1 MAINARRVL
10 GGGLAAGLLIN
21 LSALLMVPAVGK
33 QMEEALAARGLP
45 PLGAGA
51 AAWVVLLSFVLGV
64 LLVWLYAA
72 VQPRLGPGLR
82 TASLSALFVW
92 FLAYC
97 APNLGNAVFGF
108 MPLGLTLV
116 GTAWGLVELLVAGAV
131 GARLYREA

>member
-1 MAINARRVL
+1 MAINVKRVV

-33 QMEEALAARGLP
+33 QMEEALRERGVA
-45 PLGAGA
+45 PLGVGA
-51 AAWVVLLSFVLGV
+51 ALWVVGLSFVLGV

-72 VQPRLGPGLR
+72 IRPRLGPGLR
-82 TASLSALFVW
+82 TAAIAALLVW

-116 GTAWGLVELLVAGAV
+116 GTAWGLVELLLAGAL
-131 GARLYREA
+131 GARLYREE

>member
-1 MAINARRVL
+1 MAIDGKRVL
-10 GGGLAAGLLIN
+10 AGGLAAGLVIN

-33 QMEEALAARGLP
+33 QMEEALLARGVA

-51 AAWVVLLSFVLGV
+51 AAWVILLSFVLGL

-82 TASLSALFVW
+82 TASVAALLVW

-97 APNLGNAVFGF
+97 APNLSNAVFGF

-116 GTAWGLVELLVAGAV
+116 GTAWGLVELLLAGAV
-131 GARLYREA
+131 GARLYRER